1 MVFLDFKNVY
11 LCITALSLYKSGII
25 ESLYTHPPRFISHK
39 FPRQMTKSHR
49 IDPDTHDTGNFV
61 VSGMVVGYIFGCE
74 CYVKWEEIHNTLN
87 TITQIPIPYNKV
99 FLGP

>member
-1 MVFLDFKNVY
+1 MMFLDFKNVY
-11 LCITALSLYKSGII
+11 LCITAFSLYKSGII

-61 VSGMVVGYIFGCE
+61 VSGMVVGYLFGWRQVGGNSQ
-74 CYVKWEEIHNTLN
+74 YFKQYYSYTYSI
-87 TITQIPIPYNKV
+87 
-99 FLGP
+99 